1 MKVSDLEVSGVTT
14 PQDMER
20 RVLCFHGAM
29 RIYELSKDKDPV
41 GLLKDLRFRRV
52 DLQRKKKSSVP
63 APGCL
68 IERKPC

>member
-20 RVLCFHGAM
+20 RVLCFHRAN

-41 GLLKDLRFRRV
+41 GLLKDLEGLIFKGRRNRACPRLGV
-52 DLQRKKKSSVP
+52 
-63 APGCL
+63 
-68 IERKPC
+68 